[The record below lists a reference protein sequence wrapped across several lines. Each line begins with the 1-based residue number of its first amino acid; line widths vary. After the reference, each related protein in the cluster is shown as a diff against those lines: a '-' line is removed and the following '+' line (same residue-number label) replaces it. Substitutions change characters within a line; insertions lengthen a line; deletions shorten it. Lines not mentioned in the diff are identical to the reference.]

1 MKKSASVKPVKS
13 GSRHTKRAPRRKMGR
28 PTREQAEL
36 LYAQLLDQAL
46 EIFLDRGFEQT
57 TMDAIAQG
65 AGMSKRTLYVRYDD
79 KAALFKAAV
88 QQAIEH
94 WIVPLRELDGLD
106 TDDLEGTL
114 RAVARIGVEQVVSP
128 VGAQIQR
135 IMHAASYRF
144 PEVFTAMYEQGP
156 RTIVEYLTKL
166 LAKHQAAGHINVPRP
181 EIAALVFLRMVPG
194 GSTRGAL
201 TGFQADLAEVE
212 ELIDYSIKMF
222 LDAVRIRQAG

>member
-1 MKKSASVKPVKS
+1 MKNSAITKPRKN
-13 GSRHTKRAPRRKMGR
+13 GSRRAKRAPVRRMGR
-28 PTREQAEL
+28 PTREQAEA

-65 AGMSKRTLYVRYDD
+65 AGMSKRTLYVRYED

-94 WIVPLRELDGLD
+94 WIVPLRKLDELD

-114 RAVARIGVEQVVSP
+114 LAVARIGVEQVVSP

-156 RTIVEYLTKL
+156 RMIVDFLTKL
-166 LAKHQAAGHINVPRP
+166 LAKHHTAGTINVPRP
-181 EIAALVFLRMVPG
+181 EIAAVIFLRMVPG

-201 TGFQADLAEVE
+201 TGFQSDLAEVE
-212 ELIDYSIKMF
+212 ELMNYSIRMF
-222 LDAVRIRQAG
+222 LDAVRVR

>member
-1 MKKSASVKPVKS
+1 MKNSV
-13 GSRHTKRAPRRKMGR
+13 TAKRRKTSSSPAKRVPRRGLGR

-46 EIFLDRGFEQT
+46 EMFLDRGFEQT
-57 TMDAIAQG
+57 TMESIAQG
-65 AGMSKRTLYVRYDD
+65 AGMSKRTLYVRYED

-94 WIVPLRELDGLD
+94 WVIPLKKLDQLD
-106 TDDLEGTL
+106 TDDLEATL
-114 RAVARIGVEQVVSP
+114 LAVARIGVEQVISP

-156 RTIVEYLTKL
+156 RTIVEFLTRL
-166 LAKHQAAGHINVPRP
+166 LIKHQAAGTIHVPRP
-181 EIAALVFLRMVPG
+181 EIAAIVFLRMVPG
-194 GSTRGAL
+194 GSTRGAM
-201 TGFQADLAEVE
+201 TGFQTDLAGVE
-212 ELIDYSIKMF
+212 ELMNYSIGMF
-222 LDAVRIRQAG
+222 LDAVRVR